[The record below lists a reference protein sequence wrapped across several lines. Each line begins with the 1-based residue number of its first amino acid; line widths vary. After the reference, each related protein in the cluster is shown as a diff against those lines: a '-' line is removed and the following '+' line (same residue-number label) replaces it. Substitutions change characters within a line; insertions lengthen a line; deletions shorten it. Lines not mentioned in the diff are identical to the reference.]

1 MRKKIL
7 IIEDNKAV
15 RENIEEILTLSG
27 YEVSAAEN
35 GKKGIEVAQSSLPDL
50 IICDIMMPILD
61 GYGVLHLL
69 SKSAE
74 TSSVPFI
81 FLTAK
86 SDRADFRKG
95 MEMGAD
101 DYITKPFDDIEL
113 LNAIEV
119 RLKKSELV
127 KQEFS
132 ANAKGLDEFL
142 NLARMTA
149 KVELTL
155 DDRKLQQVKKKQLL
169 YVQNHRP
176 IYLYFVSYGKIKTYR
191 INDDG
196 KELITAIYTEGDF
209 LGYGP
214 LLEETLYMDNAEAL
228 EDAEVVLIPR
238 ADFLALI
245 SKDRQVAAKFIKLL
259 SRNLAEKEDQL
270 INLAYNSLRKRVA
283 NGLLHVYDKYK
294 KEPSDQP
301 KLEVAREDLAQVV
314 GAATESLIRT
324 LSDFKHEHLIEVK
337 EGKIAILNETK
348 LRTLVN

>member
-1 MRKKIL
+1 MSKKVL
-7 IIEDNKAV
+7 LIEDNKAV

-27 YEVSAAEN
+27 YDVATAEN
-35 GKKGIEVAQSSLPDL
+35 GKKGVELAQKNLPDL
-50 IICDIMMPILD
+50 VICDIMMPELD

-69 SKSAE
+69 SKSAQ
-74 TSSVPFI
+74 TSSIPFI

-86 SDRADFRKG
+86 ADRADFRKG

-113 LNAIEV
+113 LNAVEI
-119 RLKKSELV
+119 RLRKSELM

-132 ANAKGLDEFL
+132 SNAKGLNDFL
-142 NLARMTA
+142 NQARITA
-149 KVELTL
+149 KVDLTEGDREL
-155 DDRKLQQVKKKQLL
+155 QVVKKKQLL
-169 YVQNHRP
+169 YAQSHRP
-176 IYLYFVSYGKIKTYR
+176 TYLYFVSSGKIKTYKV
-191 INDDG
+191 NDDG

-209 LGYGP
+209 FGYSP

-228 EDAEVVLIPR
+228 EDAEVMLIPKS
-238 ADFLALI
+238 DFLALI
-245 SKDRQVAAKFIKLL
+245 SKDSQVAAKFIKLL
-259 SRNLAEKEDQL
+259 SKNLAEKEDQL

-294 KEPSDQP
+294 TEPSDKP

-314 GAATESLIRT
+314 GTATESLIRT

-337 EGKIAILNETK
+337 EGKIVILNESK
-348 LRTLVN
+348 LRTLLN